1 MNSSFLSIGT
11 NLGDRENNIRKVIS
25 FIQKDNI
32 KIISKS
38 SIYETE
44 PIGYKKQNYYY
55 NSVFEVQFKFNCKTL
70 FLKIKNIE
78 HEMGRNFYV
87 PRNYP
92 RIIDIDILTFNDDLI
107 NNNMF
112 RIPHTKLSK
121 RKFVLMPWNEISSNY
136 EVPELN
142 KNISILLNDV
152 KDLSII
158 RKLDI

>member
-1 MNSSFLSIGT
+1 M
-11 NLGDRENNIRKVIS
+11 
-25 FIQKDNI
+25 
-32 KIISKS
+32 
-38 SIYETE
+38 
-44 PIGYKKQNYYY
+44 
-55 NSVFEVQFKFNCKTL
+55 QFNFNCKTL

-92 RIIDIDILTFNDDLI
+92 RIIDIDILTFNDETI

-112 RIPHTKLSK
+112 RVPHTKLSK
-121 RKFVLMPWNEISSNY
+121 RKFVLIPWNEISSNY

-158 RKLDI
+158 RKLKNLNRELKTQPKNLNIIAPEINIPEGLRELITIVEFPLLFSQ

>member
-1 MNSSFLSIGT
+1 
-11 NLGDRENNIRKVIS
+11 
-25 FIQKDNI
+25 
-32 KIISKS
+32 
-38 SIYETE
+38 
-44 PIGYKKQNYYY
+44 
-55 NSVFEVQFKFNCKTL
+55 
-70 FLKIKNIE
+70 
-78 HEMGRNFYV
+78 MGRNFYV

-121 RKFVLMPWNEISSNY
+121 RKFVLIPWNEISSNY